1 MKKNSMILL
10 AVFIVFGMLAG
21 SAQAYWHGYYHGW
34 WGPRVYIGGPVVVGP
49 PAYPYGYYYAPQ
61 PPVVVQQAPVVVA
74 PNPDDA
80 YWYYCDNPKGYYPYV
95 NSCPGGWMKVVPDNN
110 PRGAP
115 GQ

>member
-21 SAQAYWHGYYHGW
+21 SAHAYWHGYYHGW
-34 WGPRVYIGGPVVVGP
+34 WGPRVYIGGPVVVAP

-61 PPVVVQQAPVVVA
+61 PPVVVQQAPMVVA
-74 PNPDDA
+74 PNQDDA
-80 YWYYCDNPKGYYPYV
+80 YWYYCENPKGYYPYV
-95 NSCPGGWMKVVPDNN
+95 ASCPGGWMKVVPNNN
-110 PRGAP
+110 PQAAP